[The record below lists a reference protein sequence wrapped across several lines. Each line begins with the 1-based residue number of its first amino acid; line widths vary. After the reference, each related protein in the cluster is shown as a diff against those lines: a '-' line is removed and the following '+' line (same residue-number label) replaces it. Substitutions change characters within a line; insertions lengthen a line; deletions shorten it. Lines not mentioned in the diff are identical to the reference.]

1 MPKTKSIYKQV
12 SQTRFS
18 EAETHPRTGTL
29 GFGHVDGKTAFTAAA
44 HGRAVFG
51 AFGTSFGRTV
61 RAIAYVGCARQGKK
75 KASGKHERR
84 CLTNDKYA
92 LAWAF
97 T

>member
-51 AFGTSFGRTV
+51 AGGTGFGETV
-61 RAIAYVGCARQGKK
+61 RAIAYVGCARHTHVRARLGV
-75 KASGKHERR
+75 H
-84 CLTNDKYA
+84 
-92 LAWAF
+92 LATWPGQSM
-97 T
+97 